1 MGDSDGFETS
11 ANSSLQCAKPVA
23 DYSRAFTTWNGRIAF
38 MNCLLRKPWIG
49 IFLALTVLLV
59 VVACGGDSSAPA
71 ETTEPAAE
79 PTATPAVAAAEEEA
93 ETEDDDGAVNT
104 NKFVQ
109 LFVDPPTLDPHVT
122 TDATSARIIVEVFGG
137 LVTIDPELNIVPDLA
152 ESWNVSEDG
161 RVYTFHLRPN
171 AVFHDGKP
179 VTAHDVQWS
188 LERATNPLTESP
200 VVDQYLGD
208 IVGVDEKLAGDALTI
223 SGVRFIDEHTIE
235 ISIDEAKSY
244 FLAKL
249 TYPTGFVLD
258 KENIEDNPR
267 NWFREPNGTGPFRL
281 TEYRV
286 GESLILERNEDFHL
300 GAPKLEEV
308 EFILSGGT
316 QLLMYENDE
325 IHVAGVSLADLDRF
339 SDPSSE
345 FYSDLRTAPASFSV
359 NYIGL
364 NVNEPPL
371 DDVKVR
377 QALNYAIDKQ
387 EIASIVLGDL
397 VEPADGILP
406 PNFPGYSE
414 GVSGYEFDP
423 VLAQQLLEESKYG
436 NDLESIPPIT
446 ITTPGSFGANVSLDM
461 EVVLQMWERNLG
473 ITAEFQQTE
482 FATFLKDL
490 HKGRFQMFDIGWIA
504 DYPDPENF
512 LDILFHSESTN
523 NHTHYSNPE
532 VDELLMRARVETDTE
547 ARYDLYNEAEQKI
560 LDDAP
565 WVPLWFDGESKLL
578 VKPNVHDFLLP
589 PLIIPRLRYVYLTE
603 E

>member
-1 MGDSDGFETS
+1 M
-11 ANSSLQCAKPVA
+11 NVIRPKQL
-23 DYSRAFTTWNGRIAF
+23 IAF
-38 MNCLLRKPWIG
+38 ILVLTGLLL
-49 IFLALTVLLV
+49 LA
-59 VVACGGDSSAPA
+59 ACGGESAA
-71 ETTEPAAE
+71 
-79 PTATPAVAAAEEEA
+79 PTATPEPTAVPEPTAAPAAAAAEEETSP
-93 ETEDDDGAVNT
+93 EERGSLSTT
-104 NKFVQ
+104 KFVQ
-109 LFVDPPTLDPHVT
+109 LFVDPPTLDPHLT

-137 LVTIDPELNIVPDLA
+137 LVTIDPNLDIVPDLA
-152 ESWNVSEDG
+152 ESWDISADG
-161 RVYTFHLRPN
+161 RVYTFHLRPD

-179 VTAHDVQWS
+179 VTAHDVIWS
-188 LERATNPLTESP
+188 LERVTNPLTESP

-208 IVGVDEKLAGDALTI
+208 IVGVEEKVAGDAPTI
-223 SGVRFIDEHTIE
+223 SGVRFIDEHSVE
-235 ISIDEAKSY
+235 ITIDESKSY

-258 KENIEDNPR
+258 KDNVEANPR

-286 GESLILERNEDFHL
+286 GETLKLGRNESYHL

-325 IHVAGVSLADLDRF
+325 IHIAGVGLADLDRLN
-339 SDPSSE
+339 DPDNE
-345 FYSDLRTAPASFSV
+345 LYPELRTAPPNFSV
-359 NYIGL
+359 SYIGL

-377 QALNYAIDKQ
+377 QALNFAIDKQ

-406 PNFPGYSE
+406 PNFPGYYE

-423 VLAQQLLEESKYG
+423 VRAKQLLADSKYG
-436 NDLESIPPIT
+436 GDLENIPPIT
-446 ITTPGSFGANVSLDM
+446 ITTAGSFGANVTLDM

-473 ITAEFQQTE
+473 VTAEFQQTE

-490 HKGRFQMFDIGWIA
+490 HKGRFQMFQIGWIA

-512 LDILFHSESTN
+512 LDILFHSESSN

-532 VDELLMRARVETDTE
+532 VDALLMKARVETDET
-547 ARYDLYNEAEQKI
+547 ARYALYNQAEQQI

-578 VKPNVHDFLLP
+578 VKPNVQDFYLP
-589 PLIIPRLRYVYLTE
+589 PLIIPRMRYVYLTE

>member
-1 MGDSDGFETS
+1 MKTV
-11 ANSSLQCAKPVA
+11 N
-23 DYSRAFTTWNGRIAF
+23 
-38 MNCLLRKPWIG
+38 LRVYMG
-49 IFLALTVLLV
+49 IFSVFAVLMLLA
-59 VVACGGDSSAPA
+59 ACGGESAA
-71 ETTEPAAE
+71 
-79 PTATPAVAAAEEEA
+79 PTATPEPTAEPEPTAALAASTEGEESEG
-93 ETEDDDGAVNT
+93 EGNPSDGPST
-104 NKFVQ
+104 LSTTKFVQ
-109 LFVDPPTLDPHVT
+109 LFVDPPTLDPHLT

-137 LVTIDPELNIVPDLA
+137 LVTIDPNLDIVPDLA
-152 ESWNVSEDG
+152 ESWDISEDG
-161 RVYTFHLRPN
+161 RVYTFHLRPD

-179 VTAHDVQWS
+179 VTAHDVIWS
-188 LERATNPLTESP
+188 LERVTNPLTESP

-208 IVGVDEKLAGDALTI
+208 IVGVKEKVAGDAPTI
-223 SGVRFIDEHTIE
+223 SGVRFIDEHSVE
-235 ISIDEAKSY
+235 ITIDEAKSY

-258 KENIEDNPR
+258 KDNVEANPR

-286 GESLILERNEDFHL
+286 GETLKLGRNENYHL

-325 IHVAGVSLADLDRF
+325 IHIAGVGLADLDRLN
-339 SDPSSE
+339 DPDNDLYPE
-345 FYSDLRTAPASFSV
+345 LRTAPASFSV

-406 PNFPGYSE
+406 PNFPGYAES
-414 GVSGYEFDP
+414 VSGYEFDP
-423 VLAQQLLEESKYG
+423 VRAKQLLEESKYG
-436 NDLESIPPIT
+436 DDLANIPPIT

-532 VDELLMRARVETDTE
+532 VDDLLMKARVETDET
-547 ARYDLYNEAEQKI
+547 ARYTLYNQAEQMI

-578 VKPNVHDFLLP
+578 IKPNVQDFHLP
-589 PLIIPRLRYVYLTE
+589 PLIIPRMRYVYLTE

>member
-1 MGDSDGFETS
+1 MGIF
-11 ANSSLQCAKPVA
+11 AL
-23 DYSRAFTTWNGRIAF
+23 
-38 MNCLLRKPWIG
+38 
-49 IFLALTVLLV
+49 FLALMVLM
-59 VVACGGDSSAPA
+59 ACGGDSGQPA
-71 ETTEPAAE
+71 ATAE
-79 PTATPAVAAAEEEA
+79 PTSAPTEAAPSTPDDAVPDTDEPESAAG
-93 ETEDDDGAVNT
+93 ETSRL
-104 NKFVQ
+104 VQ
-109 LFVDPPTLDPHVT
+109 LFVDPPTLDPHLT

-137 LVTIDPELNIVPDLA
+137 LVTIDRELHIVPDLA
-152 ESWNVSEDG
+152 ERWDVSDDG
-161 RVYTFHLRPN
+161 RVYVFHLRQD
-171 AVFHDGKP
+171 AKFHDGSP
-179 VTAHDVQWS
+179 VTAQDVQWS
-188 LERATNPLTESP
+188 LERVTNPLTESP

-208 IVGVDEKLAGDALTI
+208 IVGVKEKVAGDSTSI
-223 SGVRFIDEHTIE
+223 SGVRVIDDNTLE
-235 ISIDEAKSY
+235 ITIDEAKSY

-258 KENIEDNPR
+258 KENVEANPR
-267 NWFREPNGTGPFRL
+267 SWFREPNGTGPFRL
-281 TEYRV
+281 QEYVV
-286 GESLILERNEDFHL
+286 GETLLLGRNENYHL
-300 GAPKLEEV
+300 GPPNLEQV
-308 EFILSGGT
+308 KFILSGGT
-316 QLLMYENDE
+316 SLLMYENDE
-325 IHVAGVSLADLDRF
+325 IHVAGVGLADLDRLN
-339 SDPSSE
+339 DPTNDLYPE
-345 FYSDLRTAPASFSV
+345 LRTAPASFSV

-377 QALNYAIDKQ
+377 QALNLAIDKE

-406 PNFPGYSE
+406 PNFPGYDES
-414 GVSGYEFDP
+414 VQGYEFDP
-423 VLAQQLLEESKYG
+423 VRAKQLLDESKYG
-436 NDLESIPPIT
+436 DDLDNIPPIT

-461 EVVLQMWERNLG
+461 EVILQMWERNLG

-532 VDELLMRARVETDTE
+532 VDALLMKARLETDTGL
-547 ARYDLYNEAEQKI
+547 RYDLYNQAEQMI

-578 VKPNVHDFLLP
+578 VKPNVHDYLLP
-589 PLIIPRLRYVYLTE
+589 PLIIPRYRYIYLTAE
-603 E
+603 

>member
-1 MGDSDGFETS
+1 MNTVYIRKSI
-11 ANSSLQCAKPVA
+11 AVLSLFV
-23 DYSRAFTTWNGRIAF
+23 
-38 MNCLLRKPWIG
+38 
-49 IFLALTVLLV
+49 ALTLLA
-59 VVACGGDSSAPA
+59 ACGGDSAAPDV
-71 ETTEPAAE
+71 TAE
-79 PTATPAVAAAEEEA
+79 PTADTEPTAAPTAATAAEQEA
-93 ETEDDDGAVNT
+93 PSEGSAARDTAR
-104 NKFVQ
+104 FVQ
-109 LFVDPPTLDPHVT
+109 LFVDPPTLDPHLT

-137 LVTIDPELNIVPDLA
+137 LVTIDPNLDIVPDLA
-152 ESWNVSEDG
+152 ESWDISEDG
-161 RVYTFHLRPN
+161 RVYTFHLRPD
-171 AVFHDGKP
+171 AVFHDGTP

-188 LERATNPLTESP
+188 LERVTNPLTESP
-200 VVDQYLGD
+200 VADQYLGD
-208 IVGVDEKLAGDALTI
+208 IVGVEEKLAGDALSI
-223 SGVRFIDEHTIE
+223 SGVNVIDDRTVE
-235 ISIDEAKSY
+235 IAIDEAKSY

-258 KENIEDNPR
+258 RENVEANPS
-267 NWFREPNGTGPFRL
+267 NWFRKPNGTGPFRL
-281 TEYRV
+281 TEYQV
-286 GESLILERNEDFHL
+286 GESLKLSRNENYHL
-300 GAPKLEEV
+300 GPPRLEEV

-325 IHVAGVSLADLDRF
+325 IHIAGVSLADLDRF
-339 SDPSSE
+339 SDPSNE
-345 FYSDLRTAPASFSV
+345 LYPDLRTAPPSFSV

-377 QALNYAIDKQ
+377 QALNLAIDKQ

-406 PNFPGYSE
+406 PNFPGYDE
-414 GVSGYEFDP
+414 NVRGYQFDP
-423 VLAQQLLEESKYG
+423 VRAKQLLEESKYG
-436 NDLESIPPIT
+436 DDLENIPPIT

-461 EVVLQMWERNLG
+461 EVVLQMWERHLG

-512 LDILFHSESTN
+512 LDILFHSESSN
-523 NHTHYSNPE
+523 NHTHYSNPD
-532 VDELLMRARVETDTE
+532 VDALLMQARVETDET
-547 ARYDLYNEAEQKI
+547 ARYALYNQAEQKI

-565 WVPLWFDGESKLL
+565 WVPLWFDGENKVL
-578 VKPNVHDFLLP
+578 VKPNVHDYLLP

>member
-1 MGDSDGFETS
+1 MM
-11 ANSSLQCAKPVA
+11 
-23 DYSRAFTTWNGRIAF
+23 RARIS
-38 MNCLLRKPWIG
+38 
-49 IFLALTVLLV
+49 ALTGILLAIAV
-59 VVACGGDSSAPA
+59 VTLLAACGGESAPEA
-71 ETTEPAAE
+71 ATSTEEPAEA
-79 PTATPAVAAAEEEA
+79 PTEAAPAVSSGEEEA
-93 ETEDDDGAVNT
+93 EPASRGSTAGDTTRLVH
-104 NKFVQ
+104 
-109 LFVDPPTLDPHVT
+109 LYVDPPTLDPHLT

-137 LVTIDPELNIVPDLA
+137 LVTIDPDLNIVPDLA
-152 ESWNVSEDG
+152 ESWDISDDG
-161 RVYTFHLRPN
+161 RVYTFHLRPEGK
-171 AVFHDGKP
+171 FHDGRP

-188 LERATNPLTESP
+188 LERVTNPLTESP
-200 VVDQYLGD
+200 VADQYLGD
-208 IVGVDEKLAGDALTI
+208 IVGVKEKLAGEATTI

-235 ISIDEAKSY
+235 FTIDEAKSY

-258 KENIEDNPR
+258 QDNVEENPR
-267 NWFREPNGTGPFRL
+267 SWFREPNGTGPFRL
-281 TEYRV
+281 KEYVV
-286 GESLILERNEDFHL
+286 GESLVLARNENFHL
-300 GAPKLEEV
+300 GPPKLEEV

-316 QLLMYENDE
+316 SLLMYENDE
-325 IHVAGVSLADLDRF
+325 IHVAGVGLADLDRLN
-339 SDPSSE
+339 DPSN
-345 FYSDLRTAPASFSV
+345 DLYPELKTAPASFSV

-377 QALNYAIDKQ
+377 QALNFAIDKQ

-397 VEPADGILP
+397 VRPADGILP
-406 PNFPGYSE
+406 PDFPGYDES
-414 GVSGYEFDP
+414 VRGYQFDP
-423 VLAQQLLEESKYG
+423 VRAKQLLEESKYG
-436 NDLESIPPIT
+436 GDLDNLPPIT

-461 EVVLQMWERNLG
+461 EVILQMWERNLG

-532 VDELLMRARVETDTE
+532 VDELLVQARVETDT
-547 ARYDLYNEAEQKI
+547 ARRYALYNEAEQMI

-578 VKPNVHDFLLP
+578 VKPNVRDFLLP
-589 PLIIPRLRYVYLTE
+589 PLIIPRYRFVYITDE
-603 E
+603 

>member
-1 MGDSDGFETS
+1 MI
-11 ANSSLQCAKPVA
+11 
-23 DYSRAFTTWNGRIAF
+23 RARVS
-38 MNCLLRKPWIG
+38 
-49 IFLALTVLLV
+49 ALTGILLAIAIV
-59 VVACGGDSSAPA
+59 MLLAACGGESAPDA
-71 ETTEPAAE
+71 ATSTEEPTEAPTEAAPAASSGEEDAEPASRGT
-79 PTATPAVAAAEEEA
+79 TAGDTTRLVH
-93 ETEDDDGAVNT
+93 
-104 NKFVQ
+104 
-109 LFVDPPTLDPHVT
+109 LYVDPPTLDPHLT

-137 LVTIDPELNIVPDLA
+137 LVTIDPDLNIIPDLA
-152 ESWNVSEDG
+152 ESWDISDDG
-161 RVYTFHLRPN
+161 RVYTFHLRPE
-171 AVFHDGKP
+171 AKFHDGRP

-188 LERATNPLTESP
+188 LERVTNPLTESP

-208 IVGVDEKLAGDALTI
+208 IVGVKEKLAGDAATI

-235 ISIDEAKSY
+235 FTIDEAKSY

-258 KENIEDNPR
+258 QDNVEANPR
-267 NWFREPNGTGPFRL
+267 SWFREPNGTGPFRL
-281 TEYRV
+281 KEYVV
-286 GESLILERNEDFHL
+286 GETLVLSRNENFHL
-300 GAPKLEEV
+300 GPPKLEEV

-316 QLLMYENDE
+316 SLLMYENDE
-325 IHVAGVSLADLDRF
+325 IHVAGVGLADLDRLN
-339 SDPSSE
+339 DPSNE
-345 FYSDLRTAPASFSV
+345 LYPELKTAPASFSV

-377 QALNYAIDKQ
+377 QALNLAIDKQ

-397 VEPADGILP
+397 VRPADGILP
-406 PNFPGYSE
+406 PDFPGYAE
-414 GVSGYEFDP
+414 EVRGYEFDP
-423 VLAQQLLEESKYG
+423 VRAKQLLEESKYG
-436 NDLESIPPIT
+436 GDLDNLPPIT

-461 EVVLQMWERNLG
+461 EVILQMWERNLG

-523 NHTHYSNPE
+523 NHTHYSNPD
-532 VDELLMRARVETDTE
+532 VDELLVQARVETDTTR
-547 ARYDLYNEAEQKI
+547 RYALYNEAEQMI

-578 VKPNVHDFLLP
+578 VKPNVHDYLLP
-589 PLIIPRLRYVYLTE
+589 PLIIPRYRFVYITDE
-603 E
+603 